1 MKNLQELAIESKGV
15 SISEAAIIIG
25 ISRTKMYKLLRQEKI
40 KTFMFGD
47 SPRIKHKEIETFL
60 KSPE

>member
-1 MKNLQELAIESKGV
+1 MKNLQKLAIESKGM

-25 ISRTKMYKLLRQEKI
+25 ISRSKMYKLLREKKI

-47 SPRIKHKEIETFL
+47 SPRIKHKEIENFL
-60 KSPE
+60 KFPE